1 MPVLLLDSL
10 AHWDQ
15 CVLLLSLLSKLHLLL
30 FIIFIIIKVRSIISG
45 GSFHLFC
52 ADVRSSELFS
62 CDCASAPP
70 DVCASIS
77 PISVSPLH
85 CTSLALSE
93 DFSGIKVLYCFW
105 SINKADK
112 DLFQGPRLHLGL
124 IGIPMENINRY
135 TKFL

>member
-15 CVLLLSLLSKLHLLL
+15 CVLLLPLLSKLYLLL
-30 FIIFIIIKVRSIISG
+30 FILFIIIKVCSLVSG
-45 GSFHLFC
+45 SSFHLFC

-70 DVCASIS
+70 DAWASIS
-77 PISVSPLH
+77 PISTSSLR
-85 CTSLALSE
+85 CTSLALSK
-93 DFSGIKVLYCFW
+93 DFCDIKISYCLW

-112 DLFQGPRLHLGL
+112 DLFHGPRLHLGL
-124 IGIPMENINRY
+124 IGVLLENINRY
-135 TKFL
+135 AKFL